1 MHPALLKLQPFDI
14 AARLVHLARCQSR
27 REQGLGDIDTSQIT
41 EQRPYEPARESLA
54 TLRSAACFGAVDIFA
69 QTQMMLMTSHDS

>member
-54 TLRSAACFGAVDIFA
+54 TFVLPHASGPWIYLPKPR
-69 QTQMMLMTSHDS
+69 